1 MSSTIEYVCQKYVLT
16 YRKHD
21 KSISIVH
28 VDDVIGWTQ
37 EEFEKL
43 KICRRVKLMVL
54 VLQCATSYE
63 GLKDTLKFVFE
74 MKRKKQT
81 IGFIQTHFNP
91 VRGLNRQRLP
101 PVYPLY
107 TASEGSNFNTDPS
120 DSIALHNQ
128 DTAAEAVALKPLSP
142 LKTQKFPVSYKALHN
157 QDMATEAVAL
167 KPLPPLITQKSPV
180 TYKTLHNQDM
190 ATEAVALKPLPSL
203 KSQKRP
209 GLHKVQSV
217 QLPLST

>member
-101 PVYPLY
+101 PVY
-107 TASEGSNFNTDPS
+107 
-120 DSIALHNQ
+120 ALHNQ